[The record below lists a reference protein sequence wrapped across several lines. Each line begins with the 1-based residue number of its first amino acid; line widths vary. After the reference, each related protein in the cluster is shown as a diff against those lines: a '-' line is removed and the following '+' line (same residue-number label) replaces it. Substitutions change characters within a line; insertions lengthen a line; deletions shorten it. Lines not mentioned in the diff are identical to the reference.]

1 MVHGD
6 ADADADDS
14 DDDGDGDDSD
24 DDGDGDDSDDDSDD
38 DGDGDD
44 SDDDDDDD
52 DDSDDDDDDAD
63 VDVDD
68 ESADRFLPNQ
78 ALVASGESCGAR
90 SGQTCAGHQK
100 TTQKL
105 SHLLAPKGD
114 MYVWAWQV
122 NYMVASW
129 TLSHQ

>member
-6 ADADADDS
+6 DADADDS

-38 DGDGDD
+38 DGDD

-52 DDSDDDDDDAD
+52 ADADVD

-68 ESADRFLPNQ
+68 ESADRFFLPNQ

-114 MYVWAWQV
+114 MYGAQR
-122 NYMVASW
+122 
-129 TLSHQ
+129 